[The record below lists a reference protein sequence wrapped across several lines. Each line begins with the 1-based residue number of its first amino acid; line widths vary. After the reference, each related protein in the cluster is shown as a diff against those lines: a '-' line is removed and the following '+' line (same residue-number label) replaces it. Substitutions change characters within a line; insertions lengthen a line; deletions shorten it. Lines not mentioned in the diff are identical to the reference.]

1 MKHALGWAAHALCLA
16 SVLLSIWLPFGGRG
30 QWIATALVL
39 LLLGSALL
47 GSAEKRDAVPTPEA
61 EPEERARPVSGR
73 PRPTYGTT
81 SEEEDP
87 R

>member
-30 QWIATALVL
+30 QWIATAIVL

-47 GSAEKRDAVPTPEA
+47 GSAEKRDALPTSEA
-61 EPEERARPVSGR
+61 EPEKRAQTVGGR

-81 SEEEDP
+81 REEDQ

>member
-1 MKHALGWAAHALCLA
+1 MRHALGWAAHALCLA

-39 LLLGSALL
+39 LLIGAALL
-47 GSAEKRDAVPTPEA
+47 GSVEKRDAAQAPEA
-61 EPEERARPVSGR
+61 EPEKRAQPVSGR

-81 SEEEDP
+81 SEEEDQ

>member
-39 LLLGSALL
+39 LLIGSALL
-47 GSAEKRDAVPTPEA
+47 GSAEKRDAVQAPEA
-61 EPEERARPVSGR
+61 EPEKQARPVGGR
-73 PRPTYGTT
+73 PRPSYGTT
-81 SEEEDP
+81 REEDQ